1 MKVTLKNIKT
11 NLTFSEETIMF
22 QADLYI
28 NGKKV
33 GYCDNDGRGGCTSYR
48 GYTREDYQ
56 VISEC
61 EEYFKSLPK
70 KKHTF
75 DDGREF
81 EFRQT
86 LESEIDDIITK
97 YVDDKEK
104 KKFQKK
110 MEKDMLTK
118 LVLGKGNPNRYEVVG
133 WNTINKKPITIQQ
146 MLNHPNGK
154 ESLKKT
160 IQNMREKGYTI
171 LNTNIPQEFFV

>member
-1 MKVTLKNIKT
+1 M
-11 NLTFSEETIMF
+11 
-22 QADLYI
+22 
-28 NGKKV
+28 
-33 GYCDNDGRGGCTSYR
+33 
-48 GYTREDYQ
+48 
-56 VISEC
+56 
-61 EEYFKSLPK
+61 
-70 KKHTF
+70 
-75 DDGREF
+75 
-81 EFRQT
+81 
-86 LESEIDDIITK
+86 
-97 YVDDKEK
+97 